1 MSDRIS
7 CYMPELCIMYKP
19 KLCRHK
25 NQPSMKKIKY
35 SNELTIPLINFS
47 TDLKQTYWNILKSL
61 IVLTIKT
68 ILHHKAFY

>member
-35 SNELTIPLINFS
+35 SNELTITSHKLFDRSKAN
-47 TDLKQTYWNILKSL
+47 
-61 IVLTIKT
+61 VLEHFEKLDCLNYKNYFTS
-68 ILHHKAFY
+68 